1 MAENL
6 NENEEANAADNNN
19 NQINNNQNNPIQNI
33 SYDMVNPS
41 SLLNIAKDFVHQ
53 KKYNRALTYIT
64 LFLKCYPNSFEG
76 FFLKCQIYTKLYRG
90 NKALVLLNKVLLLL
104 DKENDF
110 DHLMEIKILNN
121 RGKCLIFLNRYEEAI
136 DTYKKLNK
144 LKIDAKNFLK
154 IGVCYYNKKNIDEAI
169 NNYDKAIE
177 LNPNYTEAYFNKGIC
192 LSNQQ
197 KKEEAIE
204 VFNKAIEIA
213 NNDAEL
219 YLNRGYCFFS
229 LKNFR
234 KAIKDFN
241 KAIQLRP
248 NFSEA
253 YCRKA
258 ACYQEMKKEEEAILE
273 YKHAIEINDPRH
285 IIAKTKIMT
294 RRCLIL

>member
-1 MAENL
+1 MAEN
-6 NENEEANAADNNN
+6 ENNN
-19 NQINNNQNNPIQNI
+19 LEENQGNINQINDNQNNPNQNI
-33 SYDMVNPS
+33 TLEITGPS
-41 SLLNIAKDFVHQ
+41 DLLNSSKNLMHQ
-53 KKYNRALTYIT
+53 KKYNKALAYIT

-90 NKALVLLNKVLLLL
+90 NKALVLLNKVLSLLN
-104 DKENDF
+104 KENDVE
-110 DHLMEIKILNN
+110 HLMEIKILNN

-136 DTYKKLNK
+136 DTYQKINE
-144 LKIDAKNFLK
+144 LKIDAKNYLK

-169 NNYDKAIE
+169 NNYNKAIE
-177 LNPNYTEAYFNKGIC
+177 LNPNFTEAYFNKGIC

-204 VFNKAIEIA
+204 VFNKAIEIV

-219 YLNRGYCFFS
+219 YLNRGYCYFS

-234 KAIKDFN
+234 KALKDFN
-241 KAIQLRP
+241 KAIELRP

-258 ACYQEMKKEEEAILE
+258 ACYQEMKKEQEALLE
-273 YKHAIEINDPRH
+273 YKHAIKINDPH
-285 IIAKTKIMT
+285 SKTI
-294 RRCLIL
+294 

>member
-1 MAENL
+1 MAENPDENAQENQNNQ
-6 NENEEANAADNNN
+6 NEILDNEN
-19 NQINNNQNNPIQNI
+19 NQIQTLPLDL
-33 SYDMVNPS
+33 SNPS
-41 SLLNIAKDFVHQ
+41 SLLNTSKDLMHQ
-53 KKYNRALTYIT
+53 KKLNKALLYIT

-76 FFLKCQIYTKLYRG
+76 FFIKCQIYTKLYRG
-90 NKALVLLNKVLLLL
+90 NKALVLLNKVLTLLN
-104 DKENDF
+104 KENDVE
-110 DHLMEIKILNN
+110 HLMEIKILNY
-121 RGKCLIFLNRYEEAI
+121 RGKCLIFLNRFDEAI
-136 DTYKKLNK
+136 ETYEKIND

-213 NNDAEL
+213 INDAEL
-219 YLNRGYCFFS
+219 YLNRGYCYFS

-258 ACYQEMKKEEEAILE
+258 
-273 YKHAIEINDPRH
+273 
-285 IIAKTKIMT
+285 
-294 RRCLIL
+294 

>member
-1 MAENL
+1 MAEN
-6 NENEEANAADNNN
+6 ENMDLDPNANNNN
-19 NQINNNQNNPIQNI
+19 NQININQTNAVQNI
-33 SYDMVNPS
+33 SYEIKNPS
-41 SLLNIAKDFVHQ
+41 ALLNRTKELMHQ
-53 KKYNRALTYIT
+53 KKYNKALTYIT

-76 FFLKCQIYTKLYRG
+76 FFIKCQIYTKLYRG

-104 DKENDF
+104 DKENDI

-136 DTYKKLNK
+136 DTYKKINL
-144 LKIDAKNFLK
+144 LKEDAKNFLK

-169 NNYDKAIE
+169 NNYNKAIE

-219 YLNRGYCFFS
+219 YLNRF
-229 LKNFR
+229 
-234 KAIKDFN
+234 
-241 KAIQLRP
+241 
-248 NFSEA
+248 
-253 YCRKA
+253 
-258 ACYQEMKKEEEAILE
+258 
-273 YKHAIEINDPRH
+273 
-285 IIAKTKIMT
+285 
-294 RRCLIL
+294 

>member
-1 MAENL
+1 L
-6 NENEEANAADNNN
+6 DF
-19 NQINNNQNNPIQNI
+19 
-33 SYDMVNPS
+33 SNPS
-41 SLLNIAKDFVHQ
+41 SLLNATKNLMHQ
-53 KKYNRALTYIT
+53 KKYNKALNYIT

-90 NKALVLLNKVLLLL
+90 NKALVLLNKVLVLL
-104 DKENDF
+104 DKENDI
-110 DHLMEIKILNN
+110 DHLMEIKILNY

-136 DTYKKLNK
+136 ETYKKINQLK
-144 LKIDAKNFLK
+144 LDARNFLK

-177 LNPNYTEAYFNKGIC
+177 LNPNFTEAYFNKGIC

-219 YLNRGYCFFS
+219 YLNRGYCYFS

-241 KAIQLRP
+241 KAIELRP

-258 ACYQEMKKEEEAILE
+258 ACYQEMKKVEEALLE
-273 YKHAIEINDPRH
+273 YKHAIEINDLHSKP
-285 IIAKTKIMT
+285 
-294 RRCLIL
+294 ILFQAALYVSTYYRNKKNYEEALP

>member
-6 NENEEANAADNNN
+6 NENEEANAADNN

-121 RGKCLIFLNRYEEAI
+121 RGKCLIFLNRYEETIIELLQDNFRDVAI
-136 DTYKKLNK
+136 DGSQNLQERSKVHPTICPLSSKSTN
-144 LKIDAKNFLK
+144 KNFYRYVTIFFFL
-154 IGVCYYNKKNIDEAI
+154 G
-169 NNYDKAIE
+169 
-177 LNPNYTEAYFNKGIC
+177 G
-192 LSNQQ
+192 NQ
-197 KKEEAIE
+197 
-204 VFNKAIEIA
+204 
-213 NNDAEL
+213 
-219 YLNRGYCFFS
+219 
-229 LKNFR
+229 
-234 KAIKDFN
+234 
-241 KAIQLRP
+241 
-248 NFSEA
+248 
-253 YCRKA
+253 
-258 ACYQEMKKEEEAILE
+258 LE
-273 YKHAIEINDPRH
+273 FY
-285 IIAKTKIMT
+285 
-294 RRCLIL
+294 